1 MTDLISLDSASPRF
15 ALPLLFAGQ
24 AQKEVFVNEA
34 LSMIDGLL
42 HCAVEEIVAVPP
54 LVPDEGSAWLI
65 AEDSTGDWADRGGQ
79 IALRQTSQWLFAAP
93 RDGMRV
99 LNKETGQDL
108 RRTNG
113 AWVAATAPA
122 PLTGG
127 AVVDTEARAML
138 AALVASLRQ
147 AGIFAT

>member
-1 MTDLISLDSASPRF
+1 MTDLISFESASPRF

-42 HCAVEEIVAVPP
+42 HCAVEEIVAAPP
-54 LVPDEGSAWLI
+54 SAPNEGDAWLI
-65 AEDSTGDWADRGGQ
+65 ADGASGDWADRGGQ
-79 IALRQTSQWLFAAP
+79 IALRQTSQWLFATP

-99 LNKETGQDL
+99 LNKSTGQDL
-108 RRTNG
+108 RRTG
-113 AWVAATAPA
+113 GTWVAATAPA
-122 PLTGG
+122 PAAGG
-127 AVVDTEARAML
+127 ALVDSEARAML

-147 AGIFAT
+147 AGIFAQ